1 MMRAALNRLVREE
14 RGMTLAELLSAQLVA
29 GFVLAA
35 AGILVISTLRGEQR
49 VSDRV
54 NSVQQGRI
62 IAAQLEQRLNSQVC
76 LYTGEYAVNGATAST
91 AAASILQATPNS
103 MIYFADISEKSQGS
117 TSPVG
122 FRPFLRYLLA
132 PTPGMGR
139 SAGFVDAYRSPS
151 NNAVPF
157 NFDISPKTSLSDLAA
172 ANSSDAVQPTFL
184 HRVGDGVSNAVGPTG
199 AALPFIQYWTA
210 ENLGPTG
217 VPITM
222 VSGAVPEADLAT
234 IARIRLNFRTLAQSG
249 QDHAQGSTG
258 TVKLD
263 DRTESFTS
271 DIYLRT
277 TPDICDQLGT

>member
-1 MMRAALNRLVREE
+1 MMRGALRRLVREE
-14 RGMTLAELLSAQLVA
+14 RGLTLAELLSAQLVA

-35 AGILVISTLRGEQR
+35 AGILVISTMRGEQR

-76 LYTGEYAVNGATAST
+76 LYTGEYAINGATAST

-103 MIYFADISEKSQGS
+103 MIYFADISDKSQGS

-139 SAGFVDAYRSPS
+139 AAGFVDAYRSPS

-157 NFDISPKTSLSDLAA
+157 NFNISPKTTLAELAA
-172 ANSSDAVQPTFL
+172 ANSADAVQPTFL
-184 HRVGDGVSNAVGPTG
+184 HRVGDGVSNAVGATG

-210 ENLGPTG
+210 DNLGSTG
-217 VPITM
+217 TPIAM
-222 VSGAVPEADLAT
+222 VNGAVPEADLAT

-249 QDHAQGSTG
+249 QDQARGSTG
-258 TVKLD
+258 NVKLD